1 MAQWAACLEARLC
14 RTRPQVLNKRVF
26 PKIRVP
32 YVGVLI
38 IRILLFRVL
47 DLDPPIF
54 FRKPP
59 NQQAQTN
66 DGTLY
71 ARNPLC

>member
-1 MAQWAACLEARLC
+1 MGSVPGGKALQDQTASS
-14 RTRPQVLNKRVF
+14 QQKGFF

-32 YVGVLI
+32 YVGILI
-38 IRILLFRVL
+38 IRILLFRVP
-47 DLDPPIF
+47 DLDPPMLF